1 MTENPF
7 GFGGGMFDPEEL
19 QNAMRQMAEQAQE
32 NQSVAFADNAIQ
44 LAVQMTTAAIA
55 QLTPTGS
62 TEEQAAQLRAAIT
75 VIYPECV
82 ALVRE
87 ARQGLK

>member
-1 MTENPF
+1 
-7 GFGGGMFDPEEL
+7 
-19 QNAMRQMAEQAQE
+19 
-32 NQSVAFADNAIQ
+32 AIH
-44 LAVQMTTAAIA
+44 LAVQMTTSAVQRI
-55 QLTPTGS
+55 TPTG
-62 TEEQAAQLRAAIT
+62 TPEEQAAQLRAAIT

>member
-1 MTENPF
+1 
-7 GFGGGMFDPEEL
+7 
-19 QNAMRQMAEQAQE
+19 
-32 NQSVAFADNAIQ
+32 
-44 LAVQMTTAAIA
+44 MTTAAIG
-55 QLTPTGS
+55 QFTPTG
-62 TEEQAAQLRAAIT
+62 TPEEQAAQLRAAIT

>member
-1 MTENPF
+1 ME
-7 GFGGGMFDPEEL
+7 GFGSFGFDPEAFQRAL
-19 QNAMRQMAEQAQE
+19 GDMADQAQKS
-32 NQSVAFADNAIQ
+32 QQVAFADNAIH

-55 QLTPTGS
+55 QITPTG
-62 TEEQAAQLRAAIT
+62 TPDEQASQLRAAIT

-87 ARQGLK
+87 ARLGLT

>member
-1 MTENPF
+1 
-7 GFGGGMFDPEEL
+7 
-19 QNAMRQMAEQAQE
+19 
-32 NQSVAFADNAIQ
+32 
-44 LAVQMTTAAIA
+44 MTTAAIA
-55 QLTPTGS
+55 QITPTGS
-62 TEEQAAQLRAAIT
+62 PEEQAAQLRAAIT

>member
-1 MTENPF
+1 M
-7 GFGGGMFDPEEL
+7 
-19 QNAMRQMAEQAQE
+19 
-32 NQSVAFADNAIQ
+32 AFADNAIQ

-55 QLTPTGS
+55 QLTPTGP
-62 TEEQAAQLRAAIT
+62 TEDQAAQLRAAIT

>member
-1 MTENPF
+1 MSENPF
-7 GFGGGMFDPEEL
+7 GFGGMFDPEEL
-19 QNAMRQMAEQAQE
+19 QNAMRQFAEQAQE
-32 NQSVAFADNAIQ
+32 SQSVAFADNAIS
-44 LAVQMTTAAIA
+44 LAVQMTTAAVGR
-55 QLTPTGS
+55 LTPTG
-62 TEEQAAQLRAAIT
+62 TPEEQAAQLRSAIT

>member
-1 MTENPF
+1 MSENPF
-7 GFGGGMFDPEEL
+7 GFGGMFDPDDL
-19 QNAMRQMAEQAQE
+19 NNAMRQFAEQAQE
-32 NQSVAFADNAIQ
+32 SQSVAFADNAIH
-44 LAVQMTTAAIA
+44 LAVQMTT
-55 QLTPTGS
+55 
-62 TEEQAAQLRAAIT
+62 AAQLRAAIT

>member
-32 NQSVAFADNAIQ
+32 SQSVAFADNAIH

-55 QLTPTGS
+55 QVTPSGTA
-62 TEEQAAQLRAAIT
+62 EEQATQLRAAIT

-82 ALVRE
+82 SLVRE